1 MIKVQIEEKNVL
13 VFGASGYI
21 GGYLKKLLQTKCR
34 YVAGTFR
41 SKNCENIADEKMFFY
56 DLKEEGNLETILGKK
71 DWDIL
76 ISCLRGDF
84 QQQIDA
90 HQRMAEY
97 VKRDAKKKLIFFST
111 ANVFDGAPEC
121 GHYEKDT
128 PKSVSTYGTYKIACE
143 KMIQEELGTQGII
156 LRIPEVW
163 GENCPRI
170 LQMKSNIQNQEPVP
184 VYKNYDF
191 NYVTPGWIGKWI
203 VYILEHD
210 LYGIFHVGTKDTEDY
225 AEFRKRVIK
234 ERQLGKAQYA
244 VQEECLKRQIQAVL
258 PGRMDIPAELQ
269 FSIDDILKELQNH
282 ISLKERT
289 KNHVKIYFQKTQ
301 DSEIK
306 RMLPSTVQTEE
317 DALNAFEE
325 TQRPDAT
332 SYGRTIYYGE
342 TYVGDIWCY
351 NINTE
356 ESPNGML
363 SYCIF
368 DKTLWN
374 KGIATQALAL
384 FLEELQKHY
393 QVKELGA
400 FLYAANAASRRVL
413 EKNGFVKAET
423 IVEDGV
429 ESFYYEWKL

>member
-1 MIKVQIEEKNVL
+1 
-13 VFGASGYI
+13 
-21 GGYLKKLLQTKCR
+21 
-34 YVAGTFR
+34 
-41 SKNCENIADEKMFFY
+41 
-56 DLKEEGNLETILGKK
+56 
-71 DWDIL
+71 
-76 ISCLRGDF
+76 
-84 QQQIDA
+84 
-90 HQRMAEY
+90 
-97 VKRDAKKKLIFFST
+97 
-111 ANVFDGAPEC
+111 
-121 GHYEKDT
+121 
-128 PKSVSTYGTYKIACE
+128 
-143 KMIQEELGTQGII
+143 
-156 LRIPEVW
+156 
-163 GENCPRI
+163 
-170 LQMKSNIQNQEPVP
+170 
-184 VYKNYDF
+184 
-191 NYVTPGWIGKWI
+191 
-203 VYILEHD
+203 
-210 LYGIFHVGTKDTEDY
+210 
-225 AEFRKRVIK
+225 
-234 ERQLGKAQYA
+234 
-244 VQEECLKRQIQAVL
+244 
-258 PGRMDIPAELQ
+258 MDISA
-269 FSIDDILKELQNH
+269 ELQNH

-325 TQRPDAT
+325 TQKPGAT

-429 ESFYYEWKL
+429 ESFYYKWKL